1 MPMAAAM
8 MPPSA
13 IGVSRTRCS
22 PYFLCSPSVTRNTPP
37 KKPTS
42 SPRMTT
48 RGSRSSITS
57 IAELSAWTMF
67 MRAMLQPFLATD
79 GALCG
84 RSAAAAPRSARNSS
98 RWRTIRHV
106 LDQGRAAALAR
117 ALRGPLCHRV
127 HRQEI
132 VAVDAN
138 PRYAV
143 TGAALREG
151 LVLTTCEAL
160 EGGDGPLVVDQVEN
174 HRRLVHGGEVHRVGE
189 ARLRA
194 RALADPAG
202 GNAVFALDGCGHR
215 PADRLGK
222 LRGEVAGD
230 GEDVAAPP
238 VVHDGH
244 LPALAHV
251 VSVRQTLTHELDQV
265 AAAHD
270 VQALL
275 PIRGEQ
281 HVPRLQGH
289 ALRHRHRLFAGGL
302 DIEGD
307 APLPLDLLHAV
318 VEQPC
323 EQHVA
328 QGHLQLGRLQV
339 RIPGPDGPVL
349 FIEHAHHLQAE
360 VLDVA
365 HRGGDVRAVH
375 RTCRGYLHVA
385 EIRFLPRPCRLGR
398 NVQARPWG
406 HEVPLK
412 RHARG
417 VAAPSMSS
425 ARL

>member
-1 MPMAAAM
+1 VRRRP
-8 MPPSA
+8 
-13 IGVSRTRCS
+13 
-22 PYFLCSPSVTRNTPP
+22 
-37 KKPTS
+37 
-42 SPRMTT
+42 
-48 RGSRSSITS
+48 
-57 IAELSAWTMF
+57 
-67 MRAMLQPFLATD
+67 
-79 GALCG
+79 
-84 RSAAAAPRSARNSS
+84 
-98 RWRTIRHV
+98 IRHV
-106 LDQGRAAALAR
+106 LDQGGPAALAR

-138 PRYAV
+138 PRHAV

-151 LVLTTCEAL
+151 LVLTPGETL
-160 EGGDGPLVVDQVEN
+160 EGGDRPLVVDQVEN
-174 HRRLVHGGEVHRVGE
+174 HRRLVHGSEGHRVVEVRFG
-189 ARLRA
+189 A
-194 RALADPAG
+194 RALPDPGG
-202 GNAVFALDGCGHR
+202 GNPVFALDGCGHR
-215 PADRLGK
+215 PADCLGK
-222 LRGEVAGD
+222 LRGEIAGD
-230 GEDVAAPP
+230 REDVAAAP

-265 AAAHD
+265 AAAHY

-318 VEQPC
+318 VEQPG

-339 RIPGPDGPVL
+339 RIPGSDRPVL
-349 FIEHAHHLQAE
+349 IIQDAHHLQSK

-375 RTCRGYLHVA
+375 RACRGYLHVA
-385 EIRFLPRPCRLGR
+385 EIRFLPRPCRRGR
-398 NVQARPWG
+398 NMQARPWG
-406 HEVPLK
+406 HGMPLK
-412 RHARG
+412 ALRARG
-417 VAAPSMSS
+417 CGSEYEFGRIVVA
-425 ARL
+425 